1 MATVSSRLGRG
12 IVTTLAALILCS
24 QGHSDSPRFVNP
36 ILAGGY
42 PDPSICRV
50 DSDYY
55 LVNSTFEYF
64 PGLPLHHSKDLVNWE
79 LVGYGLHRPD
89 QVISDV
95 NLVDVQSDGGIHA
108 PTLRCHK
115 GVFYII
121 TTNVYSP
128 PKKSEPTEFVN
139 FIITADNIAGPW
151 SQPHVIE
158 GAPGIDPDL
167 FFDDDGSVWYVGTHT
182 PEIPNFNGEGEI
194 WLQQLDLGKWALVGE
209 RHYLWRGALIGAIW
223 AEGPHL
229 YTRDGRYYLMVA
241 EGGTSFDHAV
251 TIAVGDAI
259 TGPYVGNPRNPILT
273 SRHLSYDKWVH
284 STGHADLLE
293 LSDGR
298 WYMVALGVR
307 GDESRGSNMGRETH
321 LVPIVWEREPY
332 PWKTKSEWPVA
343 APFTGKVERY
353 NALPMKEFPQHRKL
367 VFSDNFD
374 SPTLGLQWNF
384 RRLPIQDIFSL
395 IERPG
400 YFRLYSNPATP
411 QDRGRAS
418 LIGFRQTESDFIYQ
432 AKIQFAPA
440 DNNVNAGLSVF
451 QKDNNYLSYTIVRH
465 GDGYQ
470 LELALASP
478 DKAIAL
484 LKRHS
489 LKDYAGQIQLRVTSK
504 DHRYVYSYSMDD
516 GNTWVEFTKTA
527 ADLQISRGYTGAYLG
542 FYSTSNGVQ
551 SKDYMDIDWA
561 NYAAYERH

>member
-1 MATVSSRLGRG
+1 
-12 IVTTLAALILCS
+12 
-24 QGHSDSPRFVNP
+24 
-36 ILAGGY
+36 LAGGY

-229 YTRDGRYYLMVA
+229 YKRDGRYYLMVA

-273 SRHLSYDKWVH
+273 SRHLSYDNWVH

>member
-229 YTRDGRYYLMVA
+229 YKRDGRYYLMVA

-273 SRHLSYDKWVH
+273 SRHLSYDNWVH

>member
-1 MATVSSRLGRG
+1 
-12 IVTTLAALILCS
+12 
-24 QGHSDSPRFVNP
+24 
-36 ILAGGY
+36 
-42 PDPSICRV
+42 
-50 DSDYY
+50 
-55 LVNSTFEYF
+55 
-64 PGLPLHHSKDLVNWE
+64 
-79 LVGYGLHRPD
+79 
-89 QVISDV
+89 
-95 NLVDVQSDGGIHA
+95 
-108 PTLRCHK
+108 
-115 GVFYII
+115 
-121 TTNVYSP
+121 
-128 PKKSEPTEFVN
+128 
-139 FIITADNIAGPW
+139 
-151 SQPHVIE
+151 
-158 GAPGIDPDL
+158 
-167 FFDDDGSVWYVGTHT
+167 
-182 PEIPNFNGEGEI
+182 
-194 WLQQLDLGKWALVGE
+194 
-209 RHYLWRGALIGAIW
+209 
-223 AEGPHL
+223 
-229 YTRDGRYYLMVA
+229 
-241 EGGTSFDHAV
+241 
-251 TIAVGDAI
+251 
-259 TGPYVGNPRNPILT
+259 
-273 SRHLSYDKWVH
+273 
-284 STGHADLLE
+284 
-293 LSDGR
+293 
-298 WYMVALGVR
+298 
-307 GDESRGSNMGRETH
+307 MGRETH